1 MDTDKRITKPFL
13 TKYEKAKILSIRT
26 QQIAANG
33 RVNLDCMP
41 LQRPS
46 PYELAKME
54 LLQKKTPII
63 ICRMLPNGN
72 IEEWKIK
79 ELK

>member
-1 MDTDKRITKPFL
+1 MNTDTRITKPFL

-26 QQIAANG
+26 QQIASNG
-33 RVNLDCMP
+33 RVNLDCIP
-41 LQRPS
+41 FKRPS

-54 LLQKKTPII
+54 LSQKRSPII
-63 ICRMLPNGN
+63 IRRVLPNGN

-79 ELK
+79 ELN